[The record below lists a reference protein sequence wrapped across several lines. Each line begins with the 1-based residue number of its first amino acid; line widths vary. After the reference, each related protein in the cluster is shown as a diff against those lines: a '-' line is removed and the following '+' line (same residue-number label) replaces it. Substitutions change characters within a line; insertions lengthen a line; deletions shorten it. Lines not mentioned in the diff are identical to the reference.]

1 MALIYLSLMSKLY
14 SLSIIIALLST
25 SLSAQFGSA
34 KIEFDDRLLRSDEK
48 YDLINLK
55 EDIRQFFI
63 NTAWDK
69 DYSDLNIPL
78 HIQIVFEGAASK
90 GNVKT
95 YLCKAL
101 FSNGSELRYFDTG
114 AQFFYSPGSSLY
126 FDLVLFEPLSA
137 FLAFYAHLILA
148 GVIDTYDY
156 RGGNAAYEVAR
167 EIGLRGASSEYQK
180 GWNSRISL
188 VDDIS
193 KNSGL
198 RDARLSYYIGK
209 DLLNEGD
216 IEESIKEFNHMLDYL
231 EKSYTDF
238 GREQSTQYFM
248 KIHSGFLAETF
259 SKLGRRDLL
268 IDLKQLDHD
277 NNELYKHYLEKMPK

>member
-1 MALIYLSLMSKLY
+1 MSKLH
-14 SLSIIIALLST
+14 SLIIIIALLST

-101 FSNGSELRYFDTG
+101 FSNGGELRYFDTG
-114 AQFFYSPGSSLY
+114 VQFFYSPGSSLY

-209 DLLNEGD
+209 DLLNEGN
-216 IEESIKEFNHMLDYL
+216 IEESIKEFNSMLDYL

-277 NNELYKHYLEKMPK
+277 NNELYKLYLDKMPK

>member
-1 MALIYLSLMSKLY
+1 M
-14 SLSIIIALLST
+14 
-25 SLSAQFGSA
+25 SAQFGSA

-101 FSNGSELRYFDTG
+101 FSNGGELRYFDTG

-209 DLLNEGD
+209 DLLNEGN
-216 IEESIKEFNHMLDYL
+216 IEESIKEFNSMLDYL

-259 SKLGRRDLL
+259 SNLGRRDLL

-277 NNELYKHYLEKMPK
+277 NNDLYKLYLDKMPQ

>member
-1 MALIYLSLMSKLY
+1 MSKLH

-48 YDLINLK
+48 YDLINLQ

-209 DLLNEGD
+209 DLLNEGN
-216 IEESIKEFNHMLDYL
+216 IEESIKEFNSMLDYL

-277 NNELYKHYLEKMPK
+277 NNELYKLYLDKMPR

>member
-1 MALIYLSLMSKLY
+1 MSKLH

-209 DLLNEGD
+209 DLLNEGN
-216 IEESIKEFNHMLDYL
+216 IEESIKEFNSMLDYL

-277 NNELYKHYLEKMPK
+277 NNELYKLYLDKMPK

>member
-1 MALIYLSLMSKLY
+1 MSKLH

-209 DLLNEGD
+209 DLLNEGN
-216 IEESIKEFNHMLDYL
+216 IEESIKEFNSMLDYL

-277 NNELYKHYLEKMPK
+277 NIELYKLYLDKMPK

>member
-1 MALIYLSLMSKLY
+1 MSKLH
-14 SLSIIIALLST
+14 SLSIIIAILST

-216 IEESIKEFNHMLDYL
+216 IEESIKEFNSMLDYL

-277 NNELYKHYLEKMPK
+277 NNELYKLYLDKMPK

>member
-1 MALIYLSLMSKLY
+1 MSKLH
-14 SLSIIIALLST
+14 SLIIIIALLST

-209 DLLNEGD
+209 DLLNEGN
-216 IEESIKEFNHMLDYL
+216 IEESIKEFNSMLDYL

-277 NNELYKHYLEKMPK
+277 NNELYKLYLDKMPK

>member
-1 MALIYLSLMSKLY
+1 MSKLH
-14 SLSIIIALLST
+14 SLSIIIAILST

-209 DLLNEGD
+209 DLLNEGN
-216 IEESIKEFNHMLDYL
+216 IEESIKEFNSMLDYL

-277 NNELYKHYLEKMPK
+277 NNELYKLYLDKMPR

>member
-1 MALIYLSLMSKLY
+1 MSKLH

-78 HIQIVFEGAASK
+78 HIQIVFEVAASK

-114 AQFFYSPGSSLY
+114 AQFFFSPGSSLY

-156 RGGNAAYEVAR
+156 RGGNAAYEIAR

-209 DLLNEGD
+209 DLLNQGN
-216 IEESIKEFNHMLDYL
+216 IEESIKEFNSMLDYL

-277 NNELYKHYLEKMPK
+277 NNEIYKLYLDKMPK

>member
-1 MALIYLSLMSKLY
+1 MSKLH

-209 DLLNEGD
+209 DLLNEGN
-216 IEESIKEFNHMLDYL
+216 IEESIKEFNSMLDYL

-268 IDLKQLDHD
+268 IGLKQLDHD
-277 NNELYKHYLEKMPK
+277 NRDIYKFYLDKMPE

>member
-1 MALIYLSLMSKLY
+1 MSKLH
-14 SLSIIIALLST
+14 SLSIIIAILST
-25 SLSAQFGSA
+25 SLCAQFGSA

-69 DYSDLNIPL
+69 DYSDLDIPL

-209 DLLNEGD
+209 DLLNEGN
-216 IEESIKEFNHMLDYL
+216 IEESIKEFNSMLDYL
-231 EKSYTDF
+231 EKSYSDF

-268 IDLKQLDHD
+268 VDLKQLDHD
-277 NNELYKHYLEKMPK
+277 NNELYKLYLDKMPK

>member
-1 MALIYLSLMSKLY
+1 MSKLH

-209 DLLNEGD
+209 DLLNEGN
-216 IEESIKEFNHMLDYL
+216 IEESIKEFNHKLDYL

-277 NNELYKHYLEKMPK
+277 NNELYKLYLDKMPK

>member
-1 MALIYLSLMSKLY
+1 MSKLH
-14 SLSIIIALLST
+14 SLSIIIAILST

-198 RDARLSYYIGK
+198 RDARLSYYIAK

-216 IEESIKEFNHMLDYL
+216 IEESIKEFNSMLDYL

-277 NNELYKHYLEKMPK
+277 NNELYKLYLDKMPK

>member
-1 MALIYLSLMSKLY
+1 MSKLH
-14 SLSIIIALLST
+14 SLSIIIAILST

-209 DLLNEGD
+209 DLLNEGN
-216 IEESIKEFNHMLDYL
+216 IEESIKEFNSMLDYL

-268 IDLKQLDHD
+268 LDLKQLDHD
-277 NNELYKHYLEKMPK
+277 NRDIYKFYLVKNPLLFKNYN

>member
-1 MALIYLSLMSKLY
+1 MSKLH
-14 SLSIIIALLST
+14 SLSIIIAILST

-209 DLLNEGD
+209 DLLNKGN
-216 IEESIKEFNHMLDYL
+216 IEESIKEFNSMLDYL

-277 NNELYKHYLEKMPK
+277 NNELYKLYLDKMPK

>member
-1 MALIYLSLMSKLY
+1 MAKLH

-78 HIQIVFEGAASK
+78 HIQIIFEGAASK

-95 YLCKAL
+95 FLCKAL

-167 EIGLRGASSEYQK
+167 VIGLRGASSEYQK

-209 DLLNEGD
+209 DLLNQGN
-216 IEESIKEFNHMLDYL
+216 IEESIKEFNSMLDYL

-277 NNELYKHYLEKMPK
+277 NNELYKLYLDKMPK

>member
-1 MALIYLSLMSKLY
+1 MSKLH

-148 GVIDTYDY
+148 GVIDTYNY

-209 DLLNEGD
+209 DLLNEGN
-216 IEESIKEFNHMLDYL
+216 IEESIKEFNSMLDYL

-277 NNELYKHYLEKMPK
+277 NNELYKLYLDKMPK

>member
-1 MALIYLSLMSKLY
+1 MSKLH

-209 DLLNEGD
+209 DLLNEGN
-216 IEESIKEFNHMLDYL
+216 IEESIKEFNSMLDYL

-277 NNELYKHYLEKMPK
+277 NSELYKLYLDKMPK

>member
-1 MALIYLSLMSKLY
+1 MGK
-14 SLSIIIALLST
+14 
-25 SLSAQFGSA
+25 SA

-148 GVIDTYDY
+148 GVINTYDY

-209 DLLNEGD
+209 DLLNEGN
-216 IEESIKEFNHMLDYL
+216 IEESIKEFNSMLDYL

-248 KIHSGFLAETF
+248 KIHSGFMMYTCTKLVAQADLETRMNISIGLIITF
-259 SKLGRRDLL
+259 MMQMRMGTMILL
-268 IDLKQLDHD
+268 TFIMIQILLVIVIST
-277 NNELYKHYLEKMPK
+277 

>member
-1 MALIYLSLMSKLY
+1 MSKLH

-209 DLLNEGD
+209 DLLNEGN
-216 IEESIKEFNHMLDYL
+216 IEESIKEFNSMLDYL

-248 KIHSGFLAETF
+248 KIQSGIFAETF

-277 NNELYKHYLEKMPK
+277 NNELYKLYLDKMPK